1 MKKKFQATSKNS
13 KKKRKKK
20 NTTEYVYRKPKQK
33 RTRF

>member
-1 MKKKFQATSKNS
+1 MKNKFQATSNNS

-20 NTTEYVYRKPKQK
+20 TNIGFVYRKPKQK